1 MLEQLAMFLSSSSL
15 QRDPGRRAAVTVNA
29 AMALLGMLKVAVGET
44 VAEQGD
50 LKHPTVERTVEEILR
65 VRKPTF
71 RYHAVALIV

>member
-1 MLEQLAMFLSSSSL
+1 M
-15 QRDPGRRAAVTVNA
+15 NA

-65 VRKPTF
+65 VRKPTSNLLV
-71 RYHAVALIV
+71 VALIMS